1 MEMKETKTA
10 YVLVHEDGEE
20 EKLFKREYYKI
31 NDYILHKSCVLA
43 TAFKKD
49 TKEARKN
56 IN

>member
-10 YVLVHEDGEE
+10 FILMHEDGEE

-56 IN
+56 MN

>member
-10 YVLVHEDGEE
+10 YVLVHGDGEE
-20 EKLFKREYYKI
+20 EKLFKREYYNI
-31 NDYILHKSCVLA
+31 NGYIMHKSCVLA